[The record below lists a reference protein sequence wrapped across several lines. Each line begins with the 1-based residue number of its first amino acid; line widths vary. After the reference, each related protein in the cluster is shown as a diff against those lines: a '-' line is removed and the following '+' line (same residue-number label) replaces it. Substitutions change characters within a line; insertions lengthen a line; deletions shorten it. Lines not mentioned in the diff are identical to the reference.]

1 MLSYR
6 TWLQRRI
13 LLSLLNS
20 SANSISNSIRKKM
33 LFFLSFFLRPLGGP
47 DSRLQKYSKTVFL
60 LYRRSV
66 SQQFLRGFEVP
77 SRGGGTENP
86 GRPYFETL
94 LWRKE
99 SVERFF
105 NFLVT
110 LIFLIIFLMHFSS
123 PSSLTHFMLFSY
135 NMIYAT
141 RSIFFLCRFSND
153 LHFIFLK
160 IFIVIFPCFLI
171 SSIVC
176 EVKCTFFSLFIILQA
191 QCF

>member
-1 MLSYR
+1 VHEEAKKRGEDVNCSYLLGGESDAIVPDITTTTNSEPSQFLSKLHLKQYPKENA
-6 TWLQRRI
+6 
-13 LLSLLNS
+13 LLS
-20 SANSISNSIRKKM
+20 
-33 LFFLSFFLRPLGGP
+33 FFLSFFLRPLGGP
-47 DSRLQKYSKTVFL
+47 DSRLQKYSKIVFL

-66 SQQFLRGFEVP
+66 SQQFLPGFEVP

-99 SVERFF
+99 SVERFC

-135 NMIYAT
+135 NMISAT

-153 LHFIFLK
+153 LHFL
-160 IFIVIFPCFLI
+160 L
-171 SSIVC
+171 
-176 EVKCTFFSLFIILQA
+176 
-191 QCF
+191 